1 MVVGDICRV
10 NNEEIFPA
18 DLILLTSANEGGV
31 AFIETASLD
40 GEKNLKPRN
49 SFKETIKYSDE
60 NLLNKMKGHWR
71 GIVPDKELHKF
82 SSTME
87 IDGETM
93 VIGGDKQL
101 LYRGARLK
109 NTKWVYGLVI
119 YTGKN
124 SKIMM
129 NSDSSSIKMSQIEVK
144 VNRILIF
151 ILLLQVVISI
161 VIAIIYGFFR
171 TNNES
176 ALTYITWPTYDIPVD
191 SLLIFFTYLVLI
203 NTMIP
208 ISLVVSI
215 EIVKISQSFFIN
227 KDQLMYSEFR
237 KKYVSVKSVS
247 LNEEL
252 GQIEYVFSDKT
263 GTLTMN
269 LMEFKIA
276 VIGNKMFGD
285 LGLIMN
291 DPNVPPQAEKGFR
304 DDKLTQLLETGH
316 GNEGLST
323 PIHVKGGSSVNFSN
337 LKDLAEEYL
346 LLLSTAHEVV
356 AEKDKEGKVV
366 YQGPSPDEITLVD
379 AARDMNVEFVKST
392 QSTTTV
398 RIKGN
403 EKTFELLEVFPFTS
417 DRKRMSV
424 IIKSGG
430 VIKMYTKGV

>member
-1 MVVGDICRV
+1 
-10 NNEEIFPA
+10 
-18 DLILLTSANEGGV
+18 
-31 AFIETASLD
+31 
-40 GEKNLKPRN
+40 
-49 SFKETIKYSDE
+49 
-60 NLLNKMKGHWR
+60 
-71 GIVPDKELHKF
+71 
-82 SSTME
+82 ME

-109 NTKWVYGLVI
+109 NTKWIYGLAI

-151 ILLLQVVISI
+151 ILLLQVVLSI

-171 TNNES
+171 TNNQS
-176 ALTYITWPTYDIPVD
+176 AITYIIWPSYEIPVD
-191 SLLIFFTYLVLI
+191 SILIFFTYLVLI

-215 EIVKISQSFFIN
+215 EIVKIFQSFFIN
-227 KDQLMYSEFR
+227 KDKLMYSEFR
-237 KKYVSVKSVS
+237 KKYVDVKSVS

-291 DPNVPPQAEKGFR
+291 DPNFPPQAEKGFR
-304 DDKLTQLLETGH
+304 DDKLTQLLETGF
-316 GNEGLST
+316 GNESLSS
-323 PIHVKGGSSVNFSN
+323 PIHVKGGSSVSFSN

-356 AEKDKEGKVV
+356 A
-366 YQGPSPDEITLVD
+366 
-379 AARDMNVEFVKST
+379 
-392 QSTTTV
+392 
-398 RIKGN
+398 
-403 EKTFELLEVFPFTS
+403 
-417 DRKRMSV
+417 
-424 IIKSGG
+424 
-430 VIKMYTKGV
+430 